1 MIFCGIR
8 VVKLRR
14 YRLGEQGYKMNK
26 EHAGFLSSSDQWF
39 KVCET
44 VTQEIFFLW
53 VYVLHKASGH
63 VSSDEVCGV

>member
-26 EHAGFLSSSDQWF
+26 EHAGFLSSSDQRF

-44 VTQEIFFLW
+44 VT
-53 VYVLHKASGH
+53 
-63 VSSDEVCGV
+63 